1 MLKVLVCAASA
12 KNEGSFRPLTRMAN
26 TSSFS
31 KAGGMKLFRVALSIR
46 KKYWLSKNWR
56 ISSSLLSTAATCAV
70 SATKVVSTTT
80 AVSISA
86 VKMVLL

>member
-12 KNEGSFRPLTRMAN
+12 RNEGSFNPLTLMAS

-31 KAGGMKLFRVALSIR
+31 AAGGMKLFLVALSIK
-46 KKYWLSKNWR
+46 KKYWLSRNWR
-56 ISSSLLSTAATCAV
+56 ISTTLLSTFAV
-70 SATKVVSTTT
+70 SVAAVIVVSTVT